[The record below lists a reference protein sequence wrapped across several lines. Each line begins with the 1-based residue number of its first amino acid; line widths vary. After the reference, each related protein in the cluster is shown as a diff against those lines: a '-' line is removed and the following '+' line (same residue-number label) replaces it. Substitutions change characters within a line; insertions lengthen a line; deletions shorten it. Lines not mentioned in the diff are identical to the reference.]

1 MSSSILSIVLGIF
14 ALVSSIIVVPV
25 IGLALGANALVR
37 EKHKENKRRSVF
49 WVAGIGILINFALIS
64 LMLVSVYL

>member
-1 MSSSILSIVLGIF
+1 MSSSILSVVLAIF

-37 EKHKENKRRSVF
+37 ENRKENKRRRVF

-64 LMLVSVYL
+64 LMLVSAYL